1 MKICLFLF
9 QYDAVDV
16 KSGDLMGYFFLDLH
30 PREGKYGHACVHGLQ
45 PGCINVQTVSYEFK
59 KIIYDVVLFQRKKI
73 KLTVELIY
81 KRLISYLF

>member
-1 MKICLFLF
+1 MKIRLFLF

-59 KIIYDVVLFQRKKI
+59 KSFSMLFSFKQR
-73 KLTVELIY
+73 
-81 KRLISYLF
+81 